1 MINKIIRNINMQNIH
16 LEPLG
21 NGLEIYVS
29 ESYRF
34 STDTILLADFS
45 SPKGR
50 KKCAELGTGC
60 GTIPL
65 LWCRHNKNLEISA
78 VEIQQDACTL
88 AQKSVEHNNLGDTI
102 KIINCDLKELKGRLS
117 FGYYDL
123 VVCNPPYKIGGGGIK
138 NPETA
143 KQIARHE
150 TECTL
155 DDICQA
161 ASKLLQFGGSFC
173 ICQRPERLADV
184 MESMR
189 KFSIEP
195 KTLRLVQQRTDKAP
209 KLFLLEGRRGG
220 RRGFLN
226 ILPTLLIEDGK
237 GNFSEEMMR
246 IYGCYKTPFE
256 EKK

>member
-1 MINKIIRNINMQNIH
+1 MNDINIEAIH

-21 NGLEIYVS
+21 NGIKIYVS
-29 ESYRF
+29 DSYHF

-45 SPKGR
+45 KPTGR
-50 KKCAELGTGC
+50 KKCVELGTGC

-65 LWCRHNKNLEISA
+65 LWCRQNKNLDISA
-78 VEIQQDACTL
+78 IEIQEIACKL
-88 AQKSVEHNNLGDTI
+88 ALKSVELNKLENNI
-102 KIINCDLKELKGRLS
+102 KIINADLKDLKGILPFGS
-117 FGYYDL
+117 FDI
-123 VVCNPPYKIGGGGIK
+123 VACNPPYKIGGGGII
-138 NPETA
+138 NPENA

-155 DDICQA
+155 DDICRT
-161 ASKLLQFGGSFC
+161 ASNLLQFGGKFC

-195 KTLRLVQQRTDKAP
+195 KRLRLVQQRINKSP

-220 RRGFLN
+220 KRGFLS
-226 ILPTLLIEDGK
+226 IEPTLFIEDENGK
-237 GNFSEEMMR
+237 FSDEMMK
-246 IYGCYKTPFE
+246 IYGSYKE
-256 EKK
+256 DYDNA

>member
-1 MINKIIRNINMQNIH
+1 MTNIH

-21 NGLEIYVS
+21 NGINIYVS
-29 ESYRF
+29 DSYHF

-45 SPKGR
+45 KLNGH
-50 KKCAELGTGC
+50 KKCVELGTGC

-65 LWCRHNKNLEISA
+65 LWYKHNPKLGITA
-78 VEIQQDACTL
+78 VEIQEDACTL
-88 AQKSVEHNNLGDTI
+88 ANKSVEYNNLNDNI
-102 KIINCDLKELKGRLS
+102 KILNADLKDLKGKLN

-123 VVCNPPYKIGGGGIK
+123 VACNPPYKLSGGGIT
-138 NPETA
+138 NPESS

-155 DDICQA
+155 DDICET
-161 ASKLLQFGGSFC
+161 ASKLLQFGGKFC

-195 KTLRLVQQRTDKAP
+195 KTLRMVQQRKNKAP

-220 RRGFLN
+220 NRGFLN
-226 ILPTLLIEDGK
+226 VLPTLFIEDENGS
-237 GNFSEEMMR
+237 FSEEMMN
-246 IYGCYKTPFE
+246 IYGSYKNVAD
-256 EKK
+256 

>member
-1 MINKIIRNINMQNIH
+1 MTNIH

-21 NGLEIYVS
+21 NGLKIYVS
-29 ESYRF
+29 DSYHF

-45 SPKGR
+45 KQQGR
-50 KKCAELGTGC
+50 KKCVELGTGC

-65 LWCRHNKNLEISA
+65 LWCKYNRNLEISA
-78 VEIQQDACTL
+78 VEIQADACTL
-88 AQKSVEHNNLGDTI
+88 AQKSVDYNNLGNNI
-102 KIINCDLKELKGRLS
+102 NIINADLKDLKGKLK

-123 VVCNPPYKIGGGGIK
+123 VACNPPYKLSGSGIT
-138 NPETA
+138 NPQDS

-155 DDICQA
+155 DDICET
-161 ASKLLQFGGSFC
+161 ASKLLQFGGKFC
-173 ICQRPERLADV
+173 TCQRPERLADV

-195 KTLRLVQQRTDKAP
+195 KTLRLVQQRKSKAP

-220 RRGFLN
+220 NRGFLN
-226 ILPTLLIEDGK
+226 VLPTLFIEDQN
-237 GNFSEEMMR
+237 GNFSDEMMK
-246 IYGCYKTPFE
+246 IYGSYKDVAEP
-256 EKK
+256 KG

>member
-1 MINKIIRNINMQNIH
+1 MNNIH

-21 NGLEIYVS
+21 NGIEIYVS
-29 ESYRF
+29 DSYHF

-45 SPKGR
+45 LPKGR

-65 LWCRHNKNLEISA
+65 LWVRHNKNLEIDA
-78 VEIQQDACTL
+78 VEIQNDACAL
-88 AQKSVEHNNLGDTI
+88 AQKSVEYNNLGDKI
-102 KIINCDLKELKGRLS
+102 NIINADLKELKGTLP
-117 FGYYDL
+117 FGCYDL
-123 VVCNPPYKIGGGGIK
+123 AVCNPPYKISGGGIT
-138 NPETA
+138 NPESA

-155 DDICQA
+155 DDICFT

-195 KTLRLVQQRTDKAP
+195 KTLRFVQQRAGKAP

-220 RRGFLN
+220 KRGFLN
-226 ILPTLLIEDGK
+226 VLSTLFIENENGD
-237 GNFSEEMMR
+237 FSEEMMR
-246 IYGCYKTPFE
+246 IYGCYKTHFDD
-256 EKK
+256 KK

>member
-1 MINKIIRNINMQNIH
+1 MQDIH

-21 NGLEIYVS
+21 NGISIFVS
-29 ESYRF
+29 SSYHF

-45 SPKGR
+45 KPGTN

-65 LWCRHNKNLEISA
+65 LWCRHNKNLRISA
-78 VEIQQDACTL
+78 VEIQEDACTL
-88 AQKSVEHNNLGDTI
+88 AQKSVDFNNLSDSI
-102 KIINCDLKELKGRLS
+102 EIINSDLKDLKGKLK

-123 VVCNPPYKIGGGGIK
+123 VVCNPPYKISGGGIT
-138 NPETA
+138 NPQSS

-155 DDICQA
+155 DDICEC
-161 ASKLLQFGGSFC
+161 ASKLLQFGGRFC

-195 KTLRLVQQRTDKAP
+195 KRLRMVQQRLNKAP

-220 RRGFLN
+220 NRGFLDVM
-226 ILPTLLIEDGK
+226 PTLFIENESGD
-237 GNFSEEMMR
+237 FSEEMMK
-246 IYGCYKTPFE
+246 IYGCYKDTAEP
-256 EKK
+256 KG

>member
-1 MINKIIRNINMQNIH
+1 MHNTH

-21 NGLEIYVS
+21 NGIEIYVS
-29 ESYRF
+29 DSYHF

-45 SPKGR
+45 LPSVR
-50 KKCAELGTGC
+50 KRCAELGTGC

-65 LWCRHNKNLEISA
+65 LWCRHNKSLEIA
-78 VEIQQDACTL
+78 AIEIQEDACAL
-88 AQKSVEHNNLGDTI
+88 AQKSVEHNNLYESI
-102 KIINCDLKELKGRLS
+102 NIINADLKDLKGRLP

-123 VVCNPPYKIGGGGIK
+123 VVCNPPYKIGGGGIT
-138 NPETA
+138 NPESA

-150 TECTL
+150 TECSL
-155 DDICQA
+155 DDICNA

-173 ICQRPERLADV
+173 VCQRPERLADV

-195 KTLRLVQQRTDKAP
+195 KTLRLVQQRTSKAP

-220 RRGFLN
+220 KRGFLN
-226 ILPTLLIEDGK
+226 VLPTLFIENESGE
-237 GNFSEEMMR
+237 FSEEMIR
-246 IYGCYKTPFE
+246 IYGSYKEDFLNA
-256 EKK
+256 

>member
-1 MINKIIRNINMQNIH
+1 MQNIH

-21 NGLEIYVS
+21 DGLSIFVS
-29 ESYRF
+29 DSYHF

-45 SPKGR
+45 KQQGR
-50 KKCAELGTGC
+50 KKCVELGTGC

-65 LWCRHNKNLEISA
+65 LWCKHNRNLEISA
-78 VEIQQDACTL
+78 VEIQTNACTL
-88 AQKSVEHNNLGDTI
+88 AQKSVEHNKLGNNI
-102 KIINCDLKELKGRLS
+102 NIINADLKDLKGKLN

-123 VVCNPPYKIGGGGIK
+123 VACNPPYKLGGSGIT
-138 NPETA
+138 NPQDS

-155 DDICQA
+155 DDICET
-161 ASKLLQFGGSFC
+161 ASKLLQFGGKFC
-173 ICQRPERLADV
+173 ICQRPERLSDV

-195 KTLRLVQQRTDKAP
+195 KTLRLVQQRKTKAP

-220 RRGFLN
+220 NKGFLN
-226 ILPTLLIEDGK
+226 VLPTLFIEDEN
-237 GNFSEEMMR
+237 GNFSDEMMK
-246 IYGCYKTPFE
+246 IYGSYKDIAEP
-256 EKK
+256 KG

>member
-1 MINKIIRNINMQNIH
+1 MQNIH

-21 NGLEIYVS
+21 NGIEIYVS
-29 ESYRF
+29 DSYHF

-45 SPKGR
+45 RPSGR
-50 KKCAELGTGC
+50 KRCAELGTGC
-60 GTIPL
+60 AAIPL
-65 LWCRHNKNLEISA
+65 LWCRENKNLEIAA
-78 VEIQQDACTL
+78 VEIQQDACAL
-88 AQKSVEHNNLGDTI
+88 AQKSVEHNNLDGSI
-102 KIINCDLKELKGRLS
+102 KIINADLKDIKGKLP

-123 VVCNPPYKIGGGGIK
+123 VACNPPYKIGGGGIK
-138 NPETA
+138 NPESA

-155 DDICQA
+155 DDICGA

-184 MESMR
+184 TESMR

-195 KTLRLVQQRTDKAP
+195 KTLRLVQQRAGKAP

-226 ILPTLLIEDGK
+226 VLPTLFIENESGD
-237 GNFSEEMMR
+237 FSDEMMK
-246 IYGCYKTPFE
+246 IYGEYKTPGE
-256 EKK
+256 EAK

>member
-1 MINKIIRNINMQNIH
+1 MQNIH

-21 NGLEIYVS
+21 NGIMIYVS

-45 SPKGR
+45 IPKGK

-65 LWCRHNKNLEISA
+65 LWSRHNRELETDA
-78 VEIQQDACTL
+78 VEIQKDACTL
-88 AQKSVEHNNLGDTI
+88 AQKSVELNNLCG
-102 KIINCDLKELKGRLS
+102 KIRVINADLKDLKGKLN
-117 FGYYDL
+117 FGCYDL
-123 VVCNPPYKIGGGGIK
+123 VVCNPPYKIGGGGIT
-138 NPETA
+138 NPQDS

-155 DDICQA
+155 DDICSA

-173 ICQRPERLADV
+173 VCQRPERLADV

-189 KFSIEP
+189 KFAIEP
-195 KTLRLVQQRTDKAP
+195 KKLRIVQQRKNKAP

-220 RRGFLN
+220 KRRFLN
-226 ILPTLLIEDGK
+226 VLPTLFIEADNGE
-237 GNFSEEMMR
+237 FSEEMMK

-256 EKK
+256 E